1 MQDAF
6 LWARQASFPAQTLAS
21 LRELNHRFL
30 DLAAAHSES
39 PGDLKMPK
47 ETAAPIASLSAEA
60 RAAAADCPYALFDLR
75 FHDDAHWRAR
85 LGESWRIADE
95 AAVADD
101 VTAFTRLA
109 LFYAW
114 HLASTPKLA
123 RAAVARH
130 GRVDG
135 RRLSRREPRSLA
147 CVGRERGRQ
156 SVRAMEHEHVL
167 LAGAHLGG
175 GARRCAAFAPGAAVR
190 SAARRRASLALTTA
204 RRNRCQVAGP
214 GLPQFSLRG
223 SYARSRPTPAHQ
235 GL

>member
-6 LWARQASFPAQTLAS
+6 LWARQAGFSAQTLAS

-39 PGDLKMPK
+39 PGGLKMRQ
-47 ETAAPIASLSAEA
+47 ETAAPIASLSQQA

-85 LGESWRIADE
+85 LGDSWRIADQ

-114 HLASTPKLA
+114 HLASTPKLGA
-123 RAAVARH
+123 QLWLGMAESTAAAFRAASLDRLPALAASEAVNLSARWSTSTFYWRALASAAAR
-130 GRVDG
+130 GDP
-135 RRLSRREPRSLA
+135 RRLRRVQLF
-147 CVGRERGRQ
+147 GLQ
-156 SVRAMEHEHVL
+156 L
-167 LAGAHLGG
+167 
-175 GARRCAAFAPGAAVR
+175 GAAR
-190 SAARRRASLALTTA
+190 L
-204 RRNRCQVAGP
+204 
-214 GLPQFSLRG
+214 LP
-223 SYARSRPTPAHQ
+223 
-235 GL
+235 

>member
-6 LWARQASFPAQTLAS
+6 LWARQASFSAHTLAA

-30 DLAAAHSES
+30 DLAAVHSES

-60 RAAAADCPYALFDLR
+60 RAAAADLR

-101 VTAFTRLA
+101 VTAFTHLA

-114 HLASTPKLA
+114 HLAWGPKLGA
-123 RAAVARH
+123 QLWLGMPESTAAAFRAASLDRLPALAASEAVHLSTRWSTSTFYWRALTSAAAR
-130 GRVDG
+130 GDP
-135 RRLSRREPRSLA
+135 RRLRRVQLF
-147 CVGRERGRQ
+147 GLQ
-156 SVRAMEHEHVL
+156 L
-167 LAGAHLGG
+167 
-175 GARRCAAFAPGAAVR
+175 GAAR
-190 SAARRRASLALTTA
+190 L
-204 RRNRCQVAGP
+204 
-214 GLPQFSLRG
+214 LP
-223 SYARSRPTPAHQ
+223 
-235 GL
+235 

>member
-6 LWARQASFPAQTLAS
+6 LWARQASFSAQTLAS

-39 PGDLKMPK
+39 PGDLKMRQ
-47 ETAAPIASLSAEA
+47 ETAAPIASLSQQA

-85 LGESWRIADE
+85 LGDSWRIADQ

-114 HLASTPKLA
+114 HLASTPKLGA
-123 RAAVARH
+123 QLWLGMAESTAAAFRAASLDRLPALAASEAANLSARWNTSTFYWRALAAAAAR
-130 GRVDG
+130 GDPPRLRRVQLFG
-135 RRLSRREPRSLA
+135 LQL
-147 CVGRERGRQ
+147 
-156 SVRAMEHEHVL
+156 
-167 LAGAHLGG
+167 
-175 GARRCAAFAPGAAVR
+175 GAAR
-190 SAARRRASLALTTA
+190 L
-204 RRNRCQVAGP
+204 
-214 GLPQFSLRG
+214 LP
-223 SYARSRPTPAHQ
+223 
-235 GL
+235 

>member
-39 PGDLKMPK
+39 PGDLKMPND
-47 ETAAPIASLSAEA
+47 TAAPIANLSQEA

-75 FHDDAHWRAR
+75 FNDDAHWRVR

-95 AAVADD
+95 PAVADD

-114 HLASTPKLA
+114 HLASTPKLGA
-123 RAAVARH
+123 QLWLGMAESTAAAFRAASLDRMPALAASEAVNLSARWSTSTFYWRALTSAAAR
-130 GRVDG
+130 GDA
-135 RRLSRREPRSLA
+135 RRLRRVQLF
-147 CVGRERGRQ
+147 GLQ
-156 SVRAMEHEHVL
+156 I
-167 LAGAHLGG
+167 
-175 GARRCAAFAPGAAVR
+175 GAAR
-190 SAARRRASLALTTA
+190 L
-204 RRNRCQVAGP
+204 
-214 GLPQFSLRG
+214 LP
-223 SYARSRPTPAHQ
+223 
-235 GL
+235 